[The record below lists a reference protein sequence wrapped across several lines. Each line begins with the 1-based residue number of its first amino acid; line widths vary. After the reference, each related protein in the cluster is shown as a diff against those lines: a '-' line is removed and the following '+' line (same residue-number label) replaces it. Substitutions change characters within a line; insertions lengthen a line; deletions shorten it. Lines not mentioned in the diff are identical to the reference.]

1 MESTP
6 KQNILVVE
14 DNENTRRLLET
25 ILRSSGYEVTLGTHE
40 GSAVLEVRDDGPGI
54 APADQAHVFDRF
66 YRGDPAHTRGGAG
79 LGLALARA
87 IVQVH
92 GGRITLEST
101 PGRGTCFR
109 VLLPLAPP
117 AD

>member
-1 MESTP
+1 
-6 KQNILVVE
+6 
-14 DNENTRRLLET
+14 
-25 ILRSSGYEVTLGTHE
+25 
-40 GSAVLEVRDDGPGI
+40 VLEVRDDGPGI